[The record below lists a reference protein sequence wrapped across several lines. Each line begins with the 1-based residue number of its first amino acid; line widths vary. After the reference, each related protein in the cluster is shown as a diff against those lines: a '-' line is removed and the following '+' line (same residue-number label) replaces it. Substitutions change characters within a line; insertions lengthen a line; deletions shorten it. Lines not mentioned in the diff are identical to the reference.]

1 MNGYKIRNWQ
11 PTNWIHGD
19 SKCQIEKSK
28 SRRKINEKSDSES
41 ESFDIVLDAMFDIG
55 NSGLID
61 SVKKF
66 IPVQNK
72 SPEIDLC
79 SLNKSKNVS
88 QNQRLVTKIGRVKR
102 GPGRLWTYMVVRF
115 DFKNSPFFAIRLIWW

>member
-1 MNGYKIRNWQ
+1 MDAKSEIDNPQIENIQIEYTEIQNA
-11 PTNWIHGD
+11 
-19 SKCQIEKSK
+19 QIEKSK
-28 SRRKINEKSDSES
+28 SRRKIIEKSDSES
-41 ESFDIVLDAMFDIG
+41 GSFDIVSDSMLEIG
-55 NSGLID
+55 NSELID

-102 GPGRLWTYMVVRF
+102 GPGRLWIHAF
-115 DFKNSPFFAIRLIWW
+115 